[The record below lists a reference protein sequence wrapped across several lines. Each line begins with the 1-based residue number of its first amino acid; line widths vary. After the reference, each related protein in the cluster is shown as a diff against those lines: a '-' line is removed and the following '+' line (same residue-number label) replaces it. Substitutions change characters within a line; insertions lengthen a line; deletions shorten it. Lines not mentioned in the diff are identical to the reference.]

1 MLGSQLQQVCKESM
15 EYTAQAILTLSLWVV
30 LGAAQGWHGEQWLRT
45 QILMLE
51 CLKLRSRSLR
61 YLMHDLDLN
70 SPHFDVHVYNNGSNC
85 NVCFLSFWCD

>member
-30 LGAAQGWHGEQWLRT
+30 LGAAQGWHEGQWLRT

-61 YLMHDLDLN
+61 YLMHDLDL
-70 SPHFDVHVYNNGSNC
+70 V
-85 NVCFLSFWCD
+85 